1 MPSKQ
6 VEDPYNSRRIRPDQ
20 QVQDTRSKLK
30 TIAGLIQGLSYREMI
45 TLAGYFEGEVRSES
59 YNDFPAILLKVSERI
74 QAP

>member
-6 VEDPYNSRRIRPDQ
+6 VEDAYNSRRIRPDQ

-30 TIAGLIQGLSYREMI
+30 TIAGLIQGLSYREMM

-59 YNDFPAILLKVSERI
+59 HNDFPAILLKISERI